1 MLIKEA
7 IKYLDKLNTSA
18 NTNYVNKTTYS
29 KSKCIF
35 AKARYKHPKGS
46 GEIDVYFDMEES
58 DESDFYLIRNTD
70 GEIEIIM
77 NFNVL
82 NRHNHDDPV
91 IAACIA
97 HELGHLLSGH
107 LELSRPLTDI
117 RNSKIERMLLNDN
130 FNADTVNRATIIELL
145 RGGVLHHEIEADII
159 ASQLVGVRNIV
170 LSQTLYMNKHNNVM
184 KLEKINRISKLLE
197 LDDKELLEQVDCEFE
212 LHINKMFTEE
222 SITP

>member
-1 MLIKEA
+1 MFIKEA
-7 IKYLDKLNTSA
+7 VKYLDKLNTSA

-29 KSKCIF
+29 KSKHNF
-35 AKARYKHPKGS
+35 AKVLYKHPKGS

-58 DESDFYLIRNTD
+58 DESDFSLIRNTD

-82 NRHNHDDPV
+82 IRHSYDDRV
-91 IAACIA
+91 IASCIA

-107 LELSRPLTDI
+107 LELAKPLTAI
-117 RNSKIERMLLNDN
+117 SNSKIERMLLNDN
-130 FNADTVNRATIIELL
+130 FNADTVQRATIIELL
-145 RGGVLHHEIEADII
+145 RGGVLHQELEADII
-159 ASQLVGVRNIV
+159 ASQFVGVRNIV

-197 LDDKELLEQVDCEFE
+197 LDDKELLEKVDCEFK
-212 LHINKMFTEE
+212 LCINKMFTEE
-222 SITP
+222 SITQ